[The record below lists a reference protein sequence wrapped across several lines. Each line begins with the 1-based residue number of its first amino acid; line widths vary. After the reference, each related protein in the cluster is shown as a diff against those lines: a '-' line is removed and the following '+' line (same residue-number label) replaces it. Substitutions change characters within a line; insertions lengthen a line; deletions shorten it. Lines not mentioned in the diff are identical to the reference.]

1 MMKPDEP
8 LPMPTL
14 HHPPH
19 CVWDA
24 GATLG
29 EGTCW
34 SPRMQSLWWV
44 DILERRLYRY
54 RPADGARS
62 QWSFDD
68 EISAV
73 AERAD
78 APGLVV
84 TLRHGFAR
92 FDPDQPDAA
101 PQLLH
106 RPEAEPPGNRF
117 NDGKCD
123 ARGRFWG
130 GTMDFA
136 CTAPTG
142 ALYRFDPDG
151 RVVRHALGFAVTN
164 GPTWSLDQ
172 RTLYL
177 NDTVNGRVHAFDFDL
192 ATGELS
198 AQRVWLQFAR
208 GDGVPDGMTTDAAG
222 RLWVAHWGGACVS
235 CHDPA
240 SGAEL
245 GRIGLPTRHI
255 TNCAFGGPA
264 LRTLYI
270 TSARTDLSA
279 EQLAREPLAGGLFAV
294 EVGAPGV
301 PANLF
306 AA

>member
-1 MMKPDEP
+1 MAAPIALDTP
-8 LPMPTL
+8 RA
-14 HHPPH
+14 
-19 CVWDA
+19 VWPA

-29 EGTCW
+29 EGVCW
-34 SPRMQSLWWV
+34 SVREQSLYWV
-44 DILERRLYRY
+44 DILECTLYRF
-54 RPADGARS
+54 RPADARRHA
-62 QWSFDD
+62 WTLPDTV
-68 EISAV
+68 SAV

-78 APGLVV
+78 SPGLIV
-84 TLRHGFAR
+84 TLRRGFAF
-92 FDPDQPDAA
+92 FDPDRGA
-101 PQLLH
+101 LERLVE
-106 RPEAEPPGNRF
+106 PEPERTNNRF

-123 ARGRFWG
+123 AQGRFWA
-130 GTMDFA
+130 GTMDFDCA
-136 CTAPTG
+136 APTG